1 MAITQ
6 ARFLVISKIRVSKV
20 KPLLFNT
27 ELLLIKIDHPAIL
40 RLHLIFQH
48 ELFKM
53 TVYIVV
59 LRLHLFLP
67 LNWDTSILF
76 LRKTLI
82 ITEKRLIIQVLLQ
95 TINRLSIVRMEITRC
110 NSYKRSRINFLTLG

>member
-6 ARFLVISKIRVSKV
+6 ARFLVISKIRVLKV

-40 RLHLIFQH
+40 RLHLTFQQ

-53 TVYIVV
+53 TVYIVM

-67 LNWDTSILF
+67 LNWDTSLLF
-76 LRKTLI
+76 LRKILI
-82 ITEKRLIIQVLLQ
+82 ITGKRHIIQVLLQ

-110 NSYKRSRINFLTLG
+110 NSYKRSRIKFLTRG

>member
-6 ARFLVISKIRVSKV
+6 ARFLVISKIRVLKV

-27 ELLLIKIDHPAIL
+27 ELLLIKIDHPARL

-48 ELFKM
+48 EFFKM

-59 LRLHLFLP
+59 LRLHLFRP
-67 LNWDTSILF
+67 LNWDTSLLF

-82 ITEKRLIIQVLLQ
+82 ITGKRHIIQVLLQ
-95 TINRLSIVRMEITRC
+95 TINRLSIVKMEITQC
-110 NSYKRSRINFLTLG
+110 NFYKSSRIKFLILD

>member
-6 ARFLVISKIRVSKV
+6 ARFLVISKIRVLKV
-20 KPLLFNT
+20 KPLLSNT
-27 ELLLIKIDHPAIL
+27 EPLQIKIDHPAIL
-40 RLHLIFQH
+40 RLHLTFQH
-48 ELFKM
+48 EFFKM

-59 LRLHLFLP
+59 LRLHLFRP
-67 LNWDTSILF
+67 LDWDTSLLY

-82 ITEKRLIIQVLLQ
+82 ITEKRHIIQVLLQ

-110 NSYKRSRINFLTLG
+110 NSYKRSRIKFLTRG